1 MPDLL
6 SADLTGKLLIAL
18 PEISEAPFARSVI
31 LMCAHTPEFA
41 MGLIVN
47 KPMTH
52 LKVAR
57 LLTQLGL
64 ETPDTVADRTVLDGG
79 PVAGDRGFVLHS
91 EDVMDE
97 RSTLSVLPG
106 ICMTATRSL
115 LTAIAS
121 DRPPQR
127 FQLALGYSGWSGGQ
141 LESELAVNAWL
152 TCEADE
158 DIVFSDVHDDKW
170 GRALARLGVGPG
182 QLQAPG
188 RA

>member
-1 MPDLL
+1 MTDLL
-6 SADLTGKLLIAL
+6 TGDLTGKLLIAL
-18 PEISEAPFARSVI
+18 PEISDAPFARSVI
-31 LMCAHTPEFA
+31 LLCAHTPDFA
-41 MGLIVN
+41 MGLIIN
-47 KPMTH
+47 KPLTH

-57 LLTQLGL
+57 LLTQLGHHPPEDL
-64 ETPDTVADRTVLDGG
+64 PDRMVIDGG

-91 EDVMDE
+91 DDVIDE
-97 RSTLSVLPG
+97 QSTMSVLPG
-106 ICMTATRSL
+106 LCMTATRSL

-127 FQLALGYSGWSGGQ
+127 YQLALGYSGWSGGQ

-158 DIVFSDVHDDKW
+158 DIVFSEAHDDKW
-170 GRALARLGVGPG
+170 ERALARLGIGPG

>member
-1 MPDLL
+1 MTEPFDG
-6 SADLTGKLLIAL
+6 DLTGKLLIAL
-18 PEISEAPFARSVI
+18 PEISDAPFARSVI
-31 LMCAHTPEFA
+31 LICAHTPEFA
-41 MGLIVN
+41 MGLIIN
-47 KPMTH
+47 RPMTH
-52 LKVAR
+52 LKIGR
-57 LLTQLGL
+57 LLNQLGHD
-64 ETPDTVADRTVLDGG
+64 TPDSLPDRTVLDGG

-97 RSTLSVLPG
+97 RSTLSVKPG

-121 DRPPQR
+121 DAPPQNY
-127 FQLALGYSGWSGGQ
+127 QLMLGYSGWSGGQ

-152 TCEADE
+152 TCDADE
-158 DIVFSDVHDDKW
+158 RLVFGDAHEEKW
-170 GRALARLGVGPG
+170 TRALARLGIGPG